1 MKMEEAIISN
11 CRCHWE
17 TQRTGDEDDATPRF
31 VTDLLKN
38 RITAL
43 ENKLSKKDFPE
54 LSWSTH
60 WWYPSKPDFIIIH
73 AGTNDL
79 ATIIN
84 PLNNLRK
91 ILKKCTELFSK
102 IRLAFSNVIVRK
114 DKVNLERIRKDI
126 HSRMKNFCQQKRIDY
141 IDNSNNTE
149 NHLGMK
155 KLYLNGKGNTAFAKN
170 LINFI
175 ENWNEN

>member
-1 MKMEEAIISN
+1 MLNNISERGVSKQTSVKDRNFPGAPTEGINEEIDGIL
-11 CRCHWE
+11 
-17 TQRTGDEDDATPRF
+17 Q
-31 VTDLLKN
+31 
-38 RITAL
+38 
-43 ENKLSKKDFPE
+43 
-54 LSWSTH
+54 
-60 WWYPSKPDFIIIH
+60 SKPDFIIIH

-91 ILKKCTELFSK
+91 ILKKCTELFPK
-102 IRLAFSNVIVRK
+102 TRLAFSNVIVRK

-126 HSRMKNFCQQKRIDY
+126 NSRLKNFCQQKRIDY
-141 IDNSNNTE
+141 IDSSNNTE

-155 KLYLNGKGNTAFAKN
+155 KLHLNGKGNTAFGKN

-175 ENWNEN
+175 EN